1 MINWAFFFILHL
13 MNVDQKINNQSDYL
27 EKFDEDGG
35 SKKNL
40 RGWNLKLAATVAI
53 TWSLFQLWYASPLPF
68 ILDFGKIIDVPA
80 RAIHL
85 AFGMILCFLIYP
97 AFKSKKKSKIPISDF
112 ILAFISLLVI
122 SYVFFSYES
131 LIHRQGILAKIEL
144 GSLTIPYEVIIG
156 ATGIILLLEAT
167 RRAIGIP
174 LVIIALIFLLFSIFG
189 QSMPELIS
197 HQGLSIRRLVGYHW
211 FGGEAI
217 FGIPISVSVSFIF
230 LFVLF
235 GAILDTAGGGKYFL
249 NLAFALV
256 GKMRGGPAKAAIL
269 ASGLTG
275 LISGSSVANT
285 VTTGTF
291 TIPIMKRTGLSAVK
305 AGAVEV
311 AASVNGQIMP
321 PIMGAAAFVMAELL
335 GISYFTVITHAFLPA
350 VISYIALFYI
360 SHLESVKLNIQGL
373 PEKEIPPLGKTFIGG
388 VHYLIPIFILV
399 YLLLIER
406 WTAAS
411 SVFYSILSLMIII
424 LVREVLIAKKNNIG
438 SFDGLKIGINEIIA
452 GLEKGAINMV
462 SVAIAIA
469 TAGIIV
475 GAVAST
481 GLSNNLIIIVEAISG
496 GNIIILLGLTAVLCI
511 VLGMGLPTTANYLV
525 VAALM
530 SHVVVEVAGASGY
543 IFPLIAV
550 HLYVFY
556 FGLMADVTPPVGL
569 ASYAAAAI
577 SRADPIK
584 TGIQAFWYSL
594 RTAILPIVFIFNNE
608 LLLIGI
614 TSIWHGLT
622 VIVTSLI
629 AILVFT
635 AATQGWFINKM
646 KWHEIIIFVLIAM
659 SLFRPDYVLNQ
670 FYPKYEYSQLQLK
683 NLELITLKP
692 DRDVNIRITRRTG
705 YGDRYKLFVIKKGS
719 FSENYSLDD
728 YGINLINQE
737 GRMTVDALKWN
748 GLAKKSG
755 VEINDEISEFKIE
768 NLDRPNKAIIYP
780 FALLLLFIFGYLNY
794 KRKSTL

>member
-1 MINWAFFFILHL
+1 M
-13 MNVDQKINNQSDYL
+13 V
-27 EKFDEDGG
+27 
-35 SKKNL
+35 
-40 RGWNLKLAATVAI
+40 
-53 TWSLFQLWYASPLPF
+53 
-68 ILDFGKIIDVPA
+68 
-80 RAIHL
+80 
-85 AFGMILCFLIYP
+85 YP
-97 AFKSKKKSKIPISDF
+97 TLKSKRKSKISTSDF
-112 ILAFISLLVI
+112 ILIFISLIVTLYIFFDYEGLV
-122 SYVFFSYES
+122 Y
-131 LIHRQGILAKIEL
+131 RQGILAKIEF
-144 GSLTIPYEVIIG
+144 GSFVIPYELIIG
-156 ATGIILLLEAT
+156 ALGIILLLEAT

-174 LVIIALIFLLFSIFG
+174 LVAIALIFILFSIFG
-189 QSMPELIS
+189 QSMPYLIS
-197 HQGLSIRRLVGYHW
+197 HQGLSITRLVGYHW

-235 GAILDTAGGGKYFL
+235 GAILDTAGGGKYFI

-291 TIPIMKRTGLSAVK
+291 TIPIMKKSGLPAVK

-360 SHLESVKLNIQGL
+360 SHLESVKLNIRGL
-373 PEKEIPPLGKTFIGG
+373 PESEIPPLGKTFLSGI
-388 VHYLIPIFILV
+388 HYLIPIFILV

-411 SVFYSILSLMIII
+411 AVFYSILSLMVII
-424 LVREVLIAKKNNIG
+424 LVREVLAAKEKNLSLFG
-438 SFDGLKIGINEIIA
+438 GLKFGINEIIA
-452 GLEKGAINMV
+452 GLEKGAINMIN
-462 SVAIAIA
+462 VAIAIA

-481 GLSNNLIIIVEAISG
+481 GLSNNLIIVVEAIAG
-496 GNIIILLGLTAVLCI
+496 DNVIILLSLTAVLCI
-511 VLGMGLPTTANYLV
+511 ILGMGLPTTANYLV

-530 SHVVVEVAGASGY
+530 AHVVVEVGAASGY

-594 RTAILPIVFIFNNE
+594 RTGILPIVFIFNSE

-614 TSIWHGLT
+614 KSIWHGLM
-622 VIVTSLI
+622 VITTSLI
-629 AILVFT
+629 AILVFS
-635 AATQGWFINKM
+635 AATQGWFINKLR
-646 KWHEIIIFVLIAM
+646 WYEIIIFILISL
-659 SLFRPDYVLNQ
+659 SLFRPDYVLDK
-670 FYPKYEYSQLQLK
+670 FYPKYEYTQLQIN
-683 NLELITLKP
+683 NLQSVNLKP
-692 DRDVNIRITRRTG
+692 DRDLHIRVTRRTE
-705 YGDRYKLFVIKKGS
+705 YGDRYKLFVINKDS
-719 FSENYSLDD
+719 FKENYSLEE
-728 YGINLINQE
+728 YGINLADKE
-737 GRMTVDALKWN
+737 GRMTIDTLKWN

-755 VEINDEISEFKIE
+755 VETGDVISEFKTEI
-768 NLDRPNKAIIYP
+768 LDRPSKAIVYP
-780 FALLLLFIFGYLNY
+780 FALLFLFGFGYLNY
-794 KRKSTL
+794 RRDKKI

>member
-1 MINWAFFFILHL
+1 MSSVPDPKKPNFF
-13 MNVDQKINNQSDYL
+13 
-27 EKFDEDGG
+27 EKFDEEGG
-35 SKKNL
+35 SKRKLKN
-40 RGWNLKLAATVAI
+40 WNLKLVAGI
-53 TWSLFQLWYASPLPF
+53 AICWSLFQLWYASPLPF

-80 RAIHL
+80 RSLHL
-85 AFGMILCFLIYP
+85 AFGLALCFLAYP
-97 AFKSKKKSKIPISDF
+97 AFKARRDEEISVYDYIF
-112 ILAFISLLVI
+112 VVI
-122 SYVFFSYES
+122 GLITTLYIFFSYEA
-131 LIHRQGILAKIEL
+131 LVHRQGIMATVKFF
-144 GSLTIPYEVIIG
+144 GFTVPYEVILG
-156 ATGIILLLEAT
+156 SLGIILLLEAT

-174 LVIIALIFLLFSIFG
+174 LVAIALIFLLFSIFG
-189 QSMPELIS
+189 QSMPDLIS
-197 HQGLSIRRLVGYHW
+197 HQGLSITRLVGYHW

-235 GAILDTAGGGKYFL
+235 GAILDVAGGGKYFL

-291 TIPIMKRTGLSAVK
+291 TIPIMKRTGLPAVK

-360 SHLESVKLNIQGL
+360 SHLESVKLNIKGL
-373 PEKEIPPLGKTFIGG
+373 PDSEIPPLGKTFLGG
-388 VHYLIPIFILV
+388 IHFLIPIFILV
-399 YLLLIER
+399 YLLLVER

-424 LVREVLIAKKNNIG
+424 IIREILDAKKNNLNIINA
-438 SFDGLKIGINEIIA
+438 LKLGFNKVVG
-452 GLEKGAINMV
+452 GLERGAINMI

-475 GAVAST
+475 GAVSST
-481 GLSNNLIIIVEAISG
+481 GLSNNLIVIVEAISG
-496 GNIIILLGLTAVLCI
+496 GNVITLLLLTALLCI
-511 VLGMGLPTTANYLV
+511 ILGMGLPTTANYLV

-530 SHVVVEVAGASGY
+530 AQVVVEVGNASGY
-543 IFPLIAV
+543 IFPLIAI

-556 FGLMADVTPPVGL
+556 YGLMADVTPPVGL

-594 RTAILPIVFIFNNE
+594 RTGILPIVFIFNNE
-608 LLLIGI
+608 LLLIGVE
-614 TSIWHGLT
+614 SFWHGLL
-622 VIVTSLI
+622 IVSTSLI
-629 AILVFT
+629 AILIFT
-635 AATQGWFINKM
+635 AATQGWFVNKLR
-646 KWHEIIIFVLIAM
+646 WYEIIIFIMIAM
-659 SLFRPDYVLNQ
+659 SLFRPGYILDK
-670 FYPKYEYSQLQLK
+670 FSPKFENKQVNVQEISSLK
-683 NLELITLKP
+683 L
-692 DRDVNIRITRRTG
+692 DSSRDVHIKVTRRTE
-705 YGDRYKLFVIKKGS
+705 YGDRYRLFVIEKNS
-719 FSENYSLDD
+719 FENQYSLEEA
-728 YGINLINQE
+728 GIVLADIE
-737 GRMTVDALKWN
+737 GRITVDNLKWN
-748 GLAKKSG
+748 GLAKKMG
-755 VEINDEISEFKIE
+755 VETGDVISQFKIE

-780 FALLLLFIFGYLNY
+780 FSLTVLFIFGYLNY
-794 KRKSTL
+794 RRKSN

>member
-1 MINWAFFFILHL
+1 M
-13 MNVDQKINNQSDYL
+13 SDF
-27 EKFDEDGG
+27 EKSNIIEEFEEEA
-35 SKKNL
+35 SFKKNL
-40 RGWNLKLAATVAI
+40 KNWNLKLISLIAI
-53 TWSLFQLWYASPLPF
+53 SWSLFQLWYASPLPF
-68 ILDFGKIIDVPA
+68 LLDFGKLIDVPA

-85 AFGMILCFLIYP
+85 AFGLTLCFLVFP
-97 AFKSKKKSKIPISDF
+97 ALKSKKKNKISVLDF
-112 ILAFISLLVI
+112 VFVIFGIIVTLYLAVGYEGLV
-122 SYVFFSYES
+122 Y
-131 LIHRQGILAKIEL
+131 RQGILAKIQV
-144 GSLTIPYEVIIG
+144 GDFTIPYEIIIG
-156 ATGIILLLEAT
+156 SIGILLLLEAT

-174 LVIIALIFLLFSIFG
+174 LVVIAVIFLLFSVFG
-189 QSMPELIS
+189 QSMPDLIS
-197 HQGLSIRRLVGYHW
+197 HQGLSIKRLVGYHW
-211 FGGEAI
+211 LGGEAI

-235 GAILDTAGGGKYFL
+235 GAILDAAGGGKYFL

-291 TIPIMKRTGLSAVK
+291 TIPIMKKTGFPAVK

-335 GISYFTVITHAFLPA
+335 GISYYTVITHAFLPA
-350 VISYIALFYI
+350 VICYVALFYI
-360 SHLESVKLNIQGL
+360 SHLESVKLNIKGL
-373 PEKEIPPLGKTFIGG
+373 PESEIPPLGKTFLKGI
-388 VHYLIPIFILV
+388 HFLIPIFILI

-411 SVFYSILSLMIII
+411 SVFYSILSLIVII
-424 LVREVLIAKKNNIG
+424 LIREIIAAKKNNL
-438 SFDGLKIGINEIIA
+438 GLLGGIKLGINEIVA
-452 GLEKGAINMV
+452 GLEKGAINMI

-481 GLSNNLIIIVEAISG
+481 GLSNNLIVIVEAISG
-496 GNIIILLGLTAVLCI
+496 GNVIVLLALTAVLCM

-530 SHVVVEVAGASGY
+530 SQVVVEVGGASGY
-543 IFPLIAV
+543 AFPLIAV

-584 TGIQAFWYSL
+584 TGIQAFWYEL

-608 LLLIGI
+608 LILIGI
-614 TSIWHGLT
+614 KNFWHGLM
-622 VIVTSLI
+622 VISTSLI

-635 AATQGWFINKM
+635 AAMQGWFIKKL
-646 KWHEIIIFVLIAM
+646 KWFEIIAFLLISM
-659 SLFRPDYVLNQ
+659 SLFRPGFILDKV
-670 FYPKYEYSQLQLK
+670 YPKFNYTDLNIQKIDKQV
-683 NLELITLKP
+683 LEFDKEVHIK
-692 DRDVNIRITRRTG
+692 VTRRTE
-705 YGDRYKLFVIKKGS
+705 YGDRYRLFVINRNS
-719 FSENYSLDD
+719 LEENYFLKE
-728 YGINLINQE
+728 YGIDLIDDE
-737 GRMTVDALKWN
+737 GRITVDMLKWN
-748 GLAKKSG
+748 GLARKG
-755 VEINDEISEFKIE
+755 GFETGDVITEFKVE
-768 NLDRPNKAIIYP
+768 NLDRPNKSIIYP
-780 FALLLLFIFGYLNY
+780 FSLMLLFIFGYLNY
-794 KRKSTL
+794 RRKE